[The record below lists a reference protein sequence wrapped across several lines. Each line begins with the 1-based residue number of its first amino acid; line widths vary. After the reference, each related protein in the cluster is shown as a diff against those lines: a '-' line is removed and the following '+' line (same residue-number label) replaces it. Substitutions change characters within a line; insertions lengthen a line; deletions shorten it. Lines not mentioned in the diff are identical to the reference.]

1 MISPKPLLHILIH
14 GRSDELPDTRGR
26 IVLRWLRIA
35 VLIVTGLVTLQSV
48 LLVAGAWRNDI
59 AIQRNMGSRRL
70 RCSAP
75 GRGVRRSSLSHRI
88 GSPIGR
94 NSVCCIRPNYPRACE
109 FTLSTTRGSQPG
121 QSAAP

>member
-48 LLVAGAWRNDI
+48 LLVVGAWRK
-59 AIQRNMGSRRL
+59 
-70 RCSAP
+70 
-75 GRGVRRSSLSHRI
+75 
-88 GSPIGR
+88 
-94 NSVCCIRPNYPRACE
+94 
-109 FTLSTTRGSQPG
+109 
-121 QSAAP
+121 

>member
-59 AIQRNMGSRRL
+59 AIQRKFACPWIIRTDT
-70 RCSAP
+70 A
-75 GRGVRRSSLSHRI
+75 HR
-88 GSPIGR
+88 
-94 NSVCCIRPNYPRACE
+94 V
-109 FTLSTTRGSQPG
+109 
-121 QSAAP
+121 AADR